1 VLFDIFIACHA
12 AGSAVLSAIILG
24 GCLRS
29 FSRESPSLVASS
41 HSLSIII
48 PAYNA
53 AATLRHLEKT
63 LVLSRDIV
71 AEAIVVD
78 DGSNDGSGPA
88 LLTLCRAHGA
98 QLLRH
103 WTNRGKPAAL
113 NTGIRAAGAPL
124 VVTIDADT
132 EVTPSALQAASRLFT
147 EPLVAAVALE
157 ICAAPGSL
165 AAAWQAAEYRY
176 VLEADR
182 RGLSGVGQV
191 HTIPGAASI
200 WRRSALLE
208 IGMFSDRTLAEDTD
222 ATIALRAR
230 GWRVRMFPCAPAT
243 TVVPQS
249 IRSLVRQRVRWIWG
263 TLQSS
268 IRQGWDA
275 AVMPSHCFTPAL
287 CFGAIAA
294 FHVSGFVLPLWTL
307 LVAARWA
314 VDHTALY
321 ELLVIVAIGMGRLT
335 VITWMRDRS
344 LCALPRSLLCIGA
357 MHAVNTVAFWHGF
370 LIGAPLRHR
379 WR

>member
-1 VLFDIFIACHA
+1 VLFDIFVACHA
-12 AGSAVLSAIILG
+12 VGSALLSAIILS

-29 FSRESPSLVASS
+29 FICEPPSLAASG

-53 AATLRHLEKT
+53 AATLEKVEEV
-63 LVLSRDIV
+63 LVLSRDIA

-88 LLTLCRAHGA
+88 LAVLCQAHGA

-103 WTNRGKPAAL
+103 STNRGKPAAL
-113 NTGIRAAGAPL
+113 NTGIRAAGAAL
-124 VVTIDADT
+124 VITIDADT
-132 EVTPSALQAASRLFT
+132 EVTSSALRAASRLFT
-147 EPLVAAVALE
+147 EPAVGAVALE
-157 ICAAPGSL
+157 ICAALGSL
-165 AAAWQAAEYRY
+165 AAALQAPEYRY
-176 VLEADR
+176 VLEVDR

-191 HTIPGAASI
+191 HTVPGAASI

-222 ATIALRAR
+222 ATIALRAA
-230 GWRVRMFPCAPAT
+230 GWRVRTLPCASAT
-243 TVVPQS
+243 TLVPQS
-249 IRSLVRQRVRWIWG
+249 IRELLRQRVRWIWG

-268 IRQGWDA
+268 VRQGWDA
-275 AVMPSHCFTPAL
+275 AVMPSHYLTPAL

-307 LVAARWA
+307 LVAARWEIDLA
-314 VDHTALY
+314 AFSAL
-321 ELLVIVAIGMGRLT
+321 LFIVGIGMGRLT
-335 VITWMRDRS
+335 VIIWARDRS

-357 MHAVNTVAFWHGF
+357 MHAINTVAFWYGF